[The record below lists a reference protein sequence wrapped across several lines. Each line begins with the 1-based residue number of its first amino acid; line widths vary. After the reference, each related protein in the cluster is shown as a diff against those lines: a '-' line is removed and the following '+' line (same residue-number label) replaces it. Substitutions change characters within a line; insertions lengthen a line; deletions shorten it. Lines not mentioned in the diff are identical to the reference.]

1 MATRLTPD
9 VNASSLTVS
18 PAERSA
24 DGMARA
30 VVALRLV
37 NAKGRV
43 LTDREVSFTC
53 LPENSVDVS
62 TVTRVGDTYTV
73 TITAREVAVLPTLT
87 LEVAVDNVKLEG
99 VSTVVPFY
107 PEDKM
112 SLITGELPVSEVSLQ
127 GDGKVNLPLLRECF
141 KAWKVPSEESFSRL
155 IDVASLSFKPGE
167 GMAGGDPSTESGVV
181 DVGSVTPW
189 HVKAGNGMAVAKDGV
204 ALKLAADGG
213 LVLAKDGVGIKAAA
227 GVKVDKDG
235 MAVVTSG
242 PLKVGTDVSITLDET
257 KGLKTDKE
265 GHVEMSLD
273 PEVFDVA
280 NGLQLTCQPFGGL
293 YLDTQGKLAL
303 DIDAILG
310 GVYIRVYQGQVKI
323 CIPETYLE
331 LPIKKICFYE
341 NDSYSGTLLK
351 GGGGNYV
358 TINQGGGYYIITF
371 SRRVLAG
378 DVIDVRLFQQDGS
391 WKYLSKYKV
400 AANEGAPPEL
410 ELPSISEL
418 KVEVQGGGQPMPG
431 NTLACSYSFRWE
443 GGKEGK
449 SFCRFEYYIEKDEEW
464 GTVASDTL
472 TWTILDTY
480 VGYDVRAWVEPKG
493 EGGTSGSIVY
503 SKPITIKKM

>member
-127 GDGKVNLPLLRECF
+127 GDGKVNLPQLRECF

-155 IDVASLSFKPGE
+155 IDVASLPFKPGA
-167 GMAGGDPSTESGVV
+167 GLTGGDPSTESEVV
-181 DVGSVTPW
+181 DVGGVTPW
-189 HVKAGNGMAVAKDGV
+189 HVKEGNGVAVAKDGV

-213 LVLAKDGVGIKAAA
+213 LLLDKGGVGIKAAA

-242 PLKVGTDVSITLDET
+242 PLKVGTDVSITLDEK

-265 GHVEMSLD
+265 GHVEMSLA
-273 PEVFDVA
+273 PAVFDVV
-280 NGLQLTCQPFGGL
+280 NGLRLTCQPFGGL
-293 YLDTQGKLAL
+293 YLDAQGKLAL
-303 DIDAILG
+303 DIDTILG

-331 LPIKKICFYE
+331 LPTKEICFYE
-341 NDSYSGTLLK
+341 RGSYSGTLWK
-351 GGGGNYV
+351 GGKYYIQSTNV
-358 TINQGGGYYIITF
+358 GGYYIVTF

-391 WKYLSKYKV
+391 WKYLCTHEVTEHES
-400 AANEGAPPEL
+400 EGAPFG
-410 ELPSISEL
+410 LPSVSEL
-418 KVEVQGGGQPMPG
+418 KVEVQGGGQPIPG
-431 NTLACSYSFRWE
+431 NTLVCSYHFLDK

-449 SFCRFEYYIEKDEEW
+449 SFCRFEYYIEKDERW
-464 GTVASDTL
+464 GTVVSDTF
-472 TWTILDTY
+472 TWTITDKY
-480 VGYDVRAWVEPKG
+480 VEYDVRAWVEPKE

-503 SKPITIKKM
+503 SKPITIKKV